1 MTTAND
7 SNGRAEQFL
16 ALIRRQQRG
25 RLKVYLGFAP
35 GVGKTYEMLQEA
47 HRLKKQGVD
56 VAVGVVETHGRAD
69 TAALVEGLEQVPR
82 RKVEYRGIV
91 LEEMDVHAILARRP
105 TVVLV
110 DELAHT
116 NAPGGKHAKR
126 YEDVEELLRAGINVL
141 STLNVQHLES
151 LYDAVER
158 FTGTR
163 QKERVPDAVLQQ
175 ADQVVNVDLPA
186 EDLQERLRQGKV
198 YPPDRAAR
206 ALEGYFTSDNL
217 EQLRELALEHLAHL
231 LDRRRQER
239 QAGAAG
245 EAGGSERVMVCVSSR
260 SPNAPRLLRAGARLA
275 DRLGAPWYA
284 VYIQTPAEVAEKV
297 DAATQRRVAD
307 TLEQARKANGFPL
320 QFRGPDVAAAI
331 AGFAREYGITHIV
344 VGRSQPAGWR
354 AWFGPSLLDRIVR
367 AVPEATVVVVGAS

>member
-1 MTTAND
+1 MTGPND
-7 SNGRAEQFL
+7 ATGRAEQFL
-16 ALIRRQQRG
+16 SLIRRQQRG

-56 VAVGVVETHGRAD
+56 VVVGVIETHGRAE
-69 TAALVEGLEQVPR
+69 TAALAEGLELVPR
-82 RKVEYRGIV
+82 RRVEYRGIV
-91 LEEMDVHAILARRP
+91 LEELDAAAVLARRP
-105 TVVLV
+105 TVALV

-116 NAPGGKHAKR
+116 NAPGGAHAKR
-126 YEDVEELLRAGINVL
+126 YEDVEELLRAGVNVL

-151 LYDAVER
+151 LHDAVER

-163 QKERVPDAVLQQ
+163 QKERVPDAVLQA
-175 ADQVVNVDLPA
+175 ADQVVNVDLSA
-186 EDLQERLRQGKV
+186 EDLQERLRAGLV
-198 YPPDRAAR
+198 YPPDRAER
-206 ALEGYFTSDNL
+206 ALAGYFTSANL

-239 QAGAAG
+239 QAGG
-245 EAGGSERVMVCVSSR
+245 EPGGSERVMVCVSSR

-284 VYIQTPAEVAEKV
+284 VYVQTPREAAERV

-307 TLEQARKANGFPL
+307 TLEQARLANGIPM
-320 QFRGPDVAAAI
+320 QFRGADVAAAV
-331 AGFAREYGITHIV
+331 AAFAREYGITHVV
-344 VGRSQPAGWR
+344 VGRSARPRWR
-354 AWFGPSLLDRIVR
+354 AWLGPSLLDRLVR
-367 AVPEATVVVVGAS
+367 AVPAATVVVIGEY

>member
-1 MTTAND
+1 MSEHEAAV
-7 SNGRAEQFL
+7 GRPEQFL
-16 ALIRRQQRG
+16 ALIRRQQKG

-35 GVGKTYEMLQEA
+35 GVGKTYGMLQEA
-47 HRLKKQGVD
+47 HRLKAQGVD
-56 VAVGVVETHGRAD
+56 VVVGVVETHGRAE
-69 TAALVEGLEQVPR
+69 TAALVDGLEQAPKR
-82 RKVEYRGIV
+82 RIEYRGIV
-91 LEEMDVHAILARRP
+91 LEEMDVDAVLARRP

-116 NAPGGKHAKR
+116 NAPGGRHAKR
-126 YEDVEELLRAGINVL
+126 YEDVEELLRAGINVV

-163 QKERVPDAVLQQ
+163 QKERVPDSVLQQ
-175 ADQVVNVDLPA
+175 ADQVVNVDLSA
-186 EDLQERLRQGKV
+186 EDLQERLRNGKV

-206 ALEGYFTSDNL
+206 ALEGYFTGENL

-239 QAGAAG
+239 QTGGG
-245 EAGGSERVMVCVSSR
+245 EPSGSERVMVCVSSR
-260 SPNAPRLLRAGARLA
+260 SPNASRLLRAGARLA

-284 VYIQTPAEVAEKV
+284 VYVQTPDERAEKV

-307 TLEQARKANGFPL
+307 TLNQARQASGIPM
-320 QFRGPDVAAAI
+320 QFGGKDVPTAI

-344 VGRSQPAGWR
+344 VGRSLRPRWK

-367 AVPEATVVVVGAS
+367 SVPDATVVVVGAT

>member
-1 MTTAND
+1 MTGPND
-7 SNGRAEQFL
+7 AAGRAEQFL
-16 ALIRRQQRG
+16 SLIRRQQRG

-35 GVGKTYEMLQEA
+35 GVGKTFEMLQEA

-56 VAVGVVETHGRAD
+56 VVVGVIETHGRAE
-69 TAALVEGLEQVPR
+69 TAALVEGLEVVPR
-82 RKVEYRGIV
+82 RRVEYRGIV
-91 LEEMDVHAILARRP
+91 LEELDTAAVLARRP
-105 TVVLV
+105 TVALI

-116 NAPGGKHAKR
+116 NAPGGAHAKR
-126 YEDVEELLRAGINVL
+126 YEDIEELLRAGVNVL

-151 LYDAVER
+151 LHDAVER

-163 QKERVPDAVLQQ
+163 QKERVPDAVLQA
-175 ADQVVNVDLPA
+175 ADQVVNVDLSA
-186 EDLQERLRQGKV
+186 EDLQDRLRAGLV
-198 YPPDRAAR
+198 YPPDRAER
-206 ALEGYFTSDNL
+206 ALAGYFTSANL

-239 QAGAAG
+239 HAGG
-245 EAGGSERVMVCVSSR
+245 EPGGSERVMVCVSSR

-284 VYIQTPAEVAEKV
+284 VYAQTPREAAERV

-307 TLEQARKANGFPL
+307 TLEQARLANGIPM
-320 QFRGPDVAAAI
+320 QFRGADVAAAV

-344 VGRSQPAGWR
+344 VGRSERSGLR
-354 AWFGPSLLDRIVR
+354 SWFGPSLIDRIIR
-367 AVPEATVVVVGAS
+367 AAPMTTVVVVGAT